1 MENIRV
7 VFVTLPRDEADE
19 LAKSVVEERLAA
31 CVNIV
36 PKIESYYWWNGK
48 VLQDKE
54 TLLIFK
60 TSQMKIEALISYVK
74 ENHPYDIPEIITFQ
88 LSEGLP
94 DYINWVISETG
105 NRE

>member
-36 PKIESYYWWNGK
+36 PKIESFYWWDGK
-48 VLQDKE
+48 VNHDKE

-60 TSQMKIEALISYVK
+60 TSQMKVEALISYVK

-94 DYINWVISETG
+94 DYINWVISETS